1 MEGRREDRAQV
12 MLEEDFEAHHNRD
25 PYFRTIEFHAH
36 DFLELYLFLDGSV
49 TYYIEDQ
56 VYDLCPGDLLIIPPG
71 RMHRPVIANERA
83 AYERMVLWV
92 ELDYIARIDSAAG
105 ELQAALRG
113 IGANGYRVP
122 LRGDDLIFA
131 ASLFRRIV
139 KMERGGVFTSSAIRL
154 YLKDAFEAYSLVEKE
169 ARGETAVIPQVI
181 RYLTEHF
188 REPLRLDD
196 LAARFFHQQIVP
208 EPALQG
214 VYERDGLR
222 LSDGAAHHPCAPD
235 AARGRD
241 GGRGRARVRV
251 FRLLDVLQG
260 VQGAD
265 RHHAAGIQGAR
276 LSAGGSGALSAAA
289 QKRTAEK
296 EGPRSTVRRQSA
308 AYAQLKT
315 VFLSFPSTAHAVCAC
330 RRTGLRRPWRGPEG
344 CGPCRQAPS
353 TG

>member
-113 IGANGYRVP
+113 VGANGYRVP

-196 LAARFFHQQIVP
+196 LAARFFISKSYLNRHFKAYTNATVYAYLM
-208 EPALQG
+208 AL
-214 VYERDGLR
+214 RITHARRMLR
-222 LSDGAAHHPCAPD
+222 EGATAGEAGRECGFSDYSTFYKAFKAQTGITPQEFK
-235 AARGRD
+235 
-241 GGRGRARVRV
+241 ARV
-251 FRLLDVLQG
+251 
-260 VQGAD
+260 
-265 RHHAAGIQGAR
+265 
-276 LSAGGSGALSAAA
+276 
-289 QKRTAEK
+289 
-296 EGPRSTVRRQSA
+296 
-308 AYAQLKT
+308 
-315 VFLSFPSTAHAVCAC
+315 
-330 RRTGLRRPWRGPEG
+330 
-344 CGPCRQAPS
+344 
-353 TG
+353 

>member
-113 IGANGYRVP
+113 VGANGYRVP

-196 LAARFFHQQIVP
+196 LAARFFISKSYLNRHFKANTNATVYAYLM
-208 EPALQG
+208 AL
-214 VYERDGLR
+214 RITHARRMLR
-222 LSDGAAHHPCAPD
+222 EGATAAEAGRECGFSDYSTFYKAFKAQTGITPQEFK
-235 AARGRD
+235 
-241 GGRGRARVRV
+241 ARV
-251 FRLLDVLQG
+251 
-260 VQGAD
+260 
-265 RHHAAGIQGAR
+265 
-276 LSAGGSGALSAAA
+276 
-289 QKRTAEK
+289 
-296 EGPRSTVRRQSA
+296 
-308 AYAQLKT
+308 
-315 VFLSFPSTAHAVCAC
+315 
-330 RRTGLRRPWRGPEG
+330 
-344 CGPCRQAPS
+344 
-353 TG
+353 

>member
-56 VYDLCPGDLLIIPPG
+56 VYALCPGDLLIIPPG

-113 IGANGYRVP
+113 VGANGYRVP

-196 LAARFFHQQIVP
+196 LAARFFISKSYLNRHFKAYTNATVYAYLM
-208 EPALQG
+208 AL
-214 VYERDGLR
+214 RITHARRMLR
-222 LSDGAAHHPCAPD
+222 EGATAAEAGRECGFSDYSTFYKAFKAQTGITPQEFK
-235 AARGRD
+235 
-241 GGRGRARVRV
+241 ARV
-251 FRLLDVLQG
+251 
-260 VQGAD
+260 
-265 RHHAAGIQGAR
+265 
-276 LSAGGSGALSAAA
+276 
-289 QKRTAEK
+289 
-296 EGPRSTVRRQSA
+296 
-308 AYAQLKT
+308 
-315 VFLSFPSTAHAVCAC
+315 
-330 RRTGLRRPWRGPEG
+330 
-344 CGPCRQAPS
+344 
-353 TG
+353 

>member
-1 MEGRREDRAQV
+1 MEGRKENKAQV
-12 MLEEDFEAHHNRD
+12 MLEEGFEAHHNRD

-196 LAARFFHQQIVP
+196 LAARFFISKSYLNRHFKAYTNATVYAYLM
-208 EPALQG
+208 AL
-214 VYERDGLR
+214 RITHARRMLR
-222 LSDGAAHHPCAPD
+222 EGATAAEAGRECGFSDYSTFYKAFKAQTGITPQEFK
-235 AARGRD
+235 
-241 GGRGRARVRV
+241 ARV
-251 FRLLDVLQG
+251 
-260 VQGAD
+260 
-265 RHHAAGIQGAR
+265 
-276 LSAGGSGALSAAA
+276 
-289 QKRTAEK
+289 
-296 EGPRSTVRRQSA
+296 
-308 AYAQLKT
+308 
-315 VFLSFPSTAHAVCAC
+315 
-330 RRTGLRRPWRGPEG
+330 
-344 CGPCRQAPS
+344 
-353 TG
+353 

>member
-1 MEGRREDRAQV
+1 MEGRREGRAQV

-36 DFLELYLFLDGSV
+36 DFLELYLYLDGSV

-196 LAARFFHQQIVP
+196 LAARFFISKSYLNRHFKAYTNATVYAYLM
-208 EPALQG
+208 AL
-214 VYERDGLR
+214 RITHARRMLR
-222 LSDGAAHHPCAPD
+222 EGATAAEAGRECGFSDYSTFYKAFKAQTGITPQEFK
-235 AARGRD
+235 
-241 GGRGRARVRV
+241 ARV
-251 FRLLDVLQG
+251 
-260 VQGAD
+260 
-265 RHHAAGIQGAR
+265 
-276 LSAGGSGALSAAA
+276 
-289 QKRTAEK
+289 
-296 EGPRSTVRRQSA
+296 
-308 AYAQLKT
+308 
-315 VFLSFPSTAHAVCAC
+315 
-330 RRTGLRRPWRGPEG
+330 
-344 CGPCRQAPS
+344 
-353 TG
+353 

>member
-196 LAARFFHQQIVP
+196 LAARFFISKSYLNRHFKAYANATVYAYLM
-208 EPALQG
+208 AL
-214 VYERDGLR
+214 RITHARRMLR
-222 LSDGAAHHPCAPD
+222 EGATAAEAGRECGFSDYSTFYKAFKAQTGITPQEFK
-235 AARGRD
+235 
-241 GGRGRARVRV
+241 ARV
-251 FRLLDVLQG
+251 
-260 VQGAD
+260 
-265 RHHAAGIQGAR
+265 
-276 LSAGGSGALSAAA
+276 
-289 QKRTAEK
+289 
-296 EGPRSTVRRQSA
+296 
-308 AYAQLKT
+308 
-315 VFLSFPSTAHAVCAC
+315 
-330 RRTGLRRPWRGPEG
+330 
-344 CGPCRQAPS
+344 
-353 TG
+353 